1 MVKQIRAFF
10 LFIDIY
16 GTKFHLFL
24 NHQLKF
30 KTWIGGIIT
39 IILSVIGL
47 IFIYIFGN
55 DFFFRKNPSYTHSSI
70 GEDYKKINLTN
81 EKVII
86 AFRFEDDYGL
96 IPETSKYI
104 FPKIYYYS
112 AIPGEDGEYRSDYK
126 EEYISYRKCVDNDF
140 EGDQNLISLYGDLYC
155 IEWENKTFGG
165 FWDNKFIY
173 YFEIRLF
180 YCKNGENYSFNNSI
194 CPTIQELNDYF
205 SKQIY
210 FSIYYTTVNFHVND
224 LKKPLIRTH
233 SNYFTYI
240 SHNFRK
246 TERIFLSEQI
256 LNDDQG
262 WIISQHKNISCWGFD
277 SFSSDYK
284 YYENNLLNIE
294 GFSTLFYSINIYM
307 DSNKHYYT
315 RKYMK
320 IPDVLSMIGGLLT
333 FFNLFGKIINRP
345 INLSIKKLEII
356 ERFFDFGE
364 DKKKYKK
371 EIDFDNN
378 INQNNKS
385 TISNYLINSKS
396 KLVNLSNS
404 YSNIMNK
411 KEVNDKRN
419 NKNNSSIF
427 IYNKN
432 LNSFR
437 GLNDLNNKSNQL
449 KNSNQTIN
457 NKYYSVNSILKVN
470 ISKFNMPKKK
480 GIKYN
485 KKKLSEIMVK
495 TMVKED
501 LKRKFF
507 NICCCLHKNKKRDI
521 YDLTNEIYSEKCDI
535 FNYFR
540 LLKDVNIIKE
550 IFFNH
555 YQIMAIEF
563 IKKINININ
572 DRFNPIINN
581 QKKLNYLIDYF
592 KNRFKSK
599 KNSNIDNYI
608 YNELEEDIKKKIH

>member
-55 DFFFRKNPSYTHSSI
+55 DFFFIKNPSYTHSSI

-457 NKYYSVNSILKVN
+457 NKYYSVNSILKIN

-581 QKKLNYLIDYF
+581 QKKLNYLINYF

>member
-1 MVKQIRAFF
+1 MVKQIASFF
-10 LFIDIY
+10 HTIDIY
-16 GTKFHLFL
+16 GTKFHLFM
-24 NHQLKF
+24 NHRLKF

-39 IILSVIGL
+39 FFLSLIGL
-47 IFIYIFGN
+47 IFIFIFGN

-70 GEDYKKINLTN
+70 GEGYKKINLSK

-86 AFRFEDDYGL
+86 AFRFEDDYGF

-140 EGDQNLISLYGDLYC
+140 DNDENLISLYGDLYC

-165 FWDNKFIY
+165 FWDNEFIY

-180 YCKNGENYSFNNSI
+180 YCKNGENYSLNHSI
-194 CPTIQELNDYF
+194 CPTIQELNEYF
-205 SKQIY
+205 SQQIY

-224 LKKPLIRTH
+224 LKKPLYRTH

-246 TERIFLSEQI
+246 TERAFLSEQI

-277 SFSSDYK
+277 SFTSDYK

-294 GFSTLFYSINIYM
+294 GFSTMFYSINIYM

-356 ERFFDFGE
+356 EKFFDFGE
-364 DKKKYKK
+364 DKKKKK
-371 EIDFDNN
+371 KDYDMNK
-378 INQNNKS
+378 NNKS
-385 TISNYLINSKS
+385 NISNYLINSKS
-396 KLVNLSNS
+396 KLINLSNS
-404 YSNIMNK
+404 YTNYMNK
-411 KEVNDKRN
+411 KELNSKRN

-427 IYNKN
+427 VYNKN

-437 GLNDLNNKSNQL
+437 GMNDINNKSNQIQ
-449 KNSNQTIN
+449 NNHQTM
-457 NKYYSVNSILKVN
+457 NKKFYSLNSILKVN
-470 ISKFNMPKKK
+470 ITKLKLSKRNEIDYTKKE
-480 GIKYN
+480 I
-485 KKKLSEIMVK
+485 SEIMVK
-495 TMVKED
+495 TLVKED
-501 LKRKFF
+501 LKRKFIYIF
-507 NICCCLHKNKKRDI
+507 CCLNKSRKKDI
-521 YDLTNEIYSEKCDI
+521 YDLTNDIYCEKCDI
-535 FNYFR
+535 YNYFS
-540 LLKDVNIIKE
+540 LLKEVNVMKE

-563 IKKINININ
+563 TKKININMN
-572 DRFNPIINN
+572 NRFNPINNKNYKIN
-581 QKKLNYLIDYF
+581 YVIDYF

-608 YNELEEDIKKKIH
+608 YDQLEENIKNIIY